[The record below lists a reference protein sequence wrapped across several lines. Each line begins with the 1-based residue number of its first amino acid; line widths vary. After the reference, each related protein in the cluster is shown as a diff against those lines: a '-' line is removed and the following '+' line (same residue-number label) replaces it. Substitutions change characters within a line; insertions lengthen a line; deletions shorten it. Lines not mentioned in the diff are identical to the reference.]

1 MITLL
6 NINQKNIAF
15 ATLHFKIILI
25 LIQSCNILQ
34 VGYGDMTP
42 VTVPGK
48 IVGSLCAI
56 VGVLFI
62 ALPVPVIVSNF
73 NYFYHRETE
82 FGDGDDE
89 EEEEEEEEEGDT
101 ANHINCPISP
111 GLYGN
116 MPDNDIIPTDVK
128 LSENCKLQS
137 HSVASLEN
145 DYSAFYADNN
155 YNAADTLI
163 PSTECNPPAPKE
175 KNGLHMSNE
184 NNIPPHSVHDVTKP
198 VHHTDV

>member
-1 MITLL
+1 M
-6 NINQKNIAF
+6 A
-15 ATLHFKIILI
+15 
-25 LIQSCNILQ
+25 
-34 VGYGDMTP
+34 P

-82 FGDGDDE
+82 FGDGDE
-89 EEEEEEEEEGDT
+89 EEEEEEDT
-101 ANHINCPISP
+101 PNHIDCPASP
-111 GLYGN
+111 RLYGHIQE
-116 MPDNDIIPTDVK
+116 NDILATDVK

-155 YNAADTLI
+155 YNPADTLI
-163 PSTECNPPAPKE
+163 PSTECNSTTPKE
-175 KNGLHMSNE
+175 KNGLHTSNE
-184 NNIPPHSVHDVTKP
+184 NNHPHSVHDVTKA
-198 VHHTDV
+198 VHTDV